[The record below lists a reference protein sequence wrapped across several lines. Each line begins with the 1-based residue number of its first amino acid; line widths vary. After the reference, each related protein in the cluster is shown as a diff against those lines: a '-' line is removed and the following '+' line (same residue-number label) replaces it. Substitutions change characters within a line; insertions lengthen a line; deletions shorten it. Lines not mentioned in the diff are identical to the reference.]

1 MNVGVV
7 AEIKD
12 QENRVALTPAGAA
25 DLVQAGHR
33 VRVQAGAGL
42 GAGFDDDAY
51 ARAGAEIV
59 SVREAWANELVLK
72 VKEPLEVE
80 FPFLQ
85 HQILFTYLH
94 LSGVDKAL
102 TETLLARGTTAVAY
116 ETVEDTEGRLPLLA
130 PMSGV
135 AGTMAVTM
143 GSFWLARHNKGR
155 GVLLG
160 KVMGRRH
167 GKVVVIGDGVVGRH
181 AARAAH
187 AIGADVVLLG
197 RHPEREAELK
207 SEVGEAVTFV
217 LSDADHIAEHC
228 ADADLLISAV
238 LRRGARAPMI
248 VTEAMVET
256 MQPGAVIVDVSIDQ
270 GGSIETARPTTHAR
284 PVYREHGVI
293 HYCVANMPGA
303 YPRTS
308 TIALTDATLP
318 YVLKLAD
325 QGIDALRDDAAF
337 AKGVNVHAGHIC
349 CRAVAEDLDLLD
361 HFQGFS
367 AFDA

>member
-1 MNVGVV
+1 MKIGVV

-25 DLVQAGHR
+25 DLVQAGHQ
-33 VRVQAGAGL
+33 VLVQGAAGR

-51 ARAGAEIV
+51 EHAGAEIV
-59 SVREAWANELVLK
+59 SVRKAWASDLVLK
-72 VKEPLEVE
+72 VKEPLEIE
-80 FPFLQ
+80 YPFLM

-94 LSGVDKAL
+94 LSGVEKSL
-102 TETLLARGTTAVAY
+102 TETLLSRGTTAIAY
-116 ETVEDTEGRLPLLA
+116 ETVEDAEGRLPLLA

-143 GSFWLARHNKGR
+143 GGFWLARYNEGR
-155 GVLLG
+155 GTLLG
-160 KVMGRRH
+160 AVMGRRH
-167 GKVVVIGDGVVGRH
+167 GKVVVVGDGVVGRH
-181 AARAAH
+181 AARTAH
-187 AIGADVVLLG
+187 AMGAEVFLLG
-197 RHPEREAELK
+197 RHPEREAELR
-207 SEVGEAVTFV
+207 SEVGEGVTFV
-217 LSDADHIAEHC
+217 LSNPEHVAAHC
-228 ADADLLISAV
+228 RDADLVIGAV

-270 GGSIETARPTTHAR
+270 GGCVETARPTTHAR

-303 YPRTS
+303 YPCTS

-318 YVLKLAD
+318 YVMKLAN
-325 QGIDALRDDAAF
+325 QGADALRQDKAF
-337 AKGVNVHAGHIC
+337 AKGVNVHGGHVC
-349 CRAVAEDLDLLD
+349 CRAVAEDLELIDTYRAYAD
-361 HFQGFS
+361 I
-367 AFDA
+367 DA